1 MLWSPGQCDGCAW
14 QPSQKFDILGDILV
28 RYSRRSPPFWINKRF
43 LCFKSIKATAEVE
56 SM

>member
-14 QPSQKFDILGDILV
+14 QPSQNFDILGDILV

-43 LCFKSIKATAEVE
+43 LCFKSIKATAEVK